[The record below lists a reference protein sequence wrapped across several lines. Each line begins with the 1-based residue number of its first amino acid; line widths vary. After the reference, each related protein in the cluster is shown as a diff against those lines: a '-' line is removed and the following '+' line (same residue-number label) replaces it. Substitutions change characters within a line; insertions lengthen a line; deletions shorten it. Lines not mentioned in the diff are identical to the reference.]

1 MRILVVGGKLQGIEA
16 AYLAKKAGMDVYL
29 VDRNAQ
35 PPALGLCSSFWQLDV
50 LKERD
55 LILELC
61 RDVDLILPSVEDL
74 HVLNALADLSQQVGV
89 PLAWDQH
96 AYEISS
102 SKKKSDALFAQ
113 HGIPAPRYWPEC
125 GLPVIVKP
133 EDASGSKGVCKITT
147 EEELSVFLERRDVA
161 GGDCII
167 QEFLGGRSCSIEIMG
182 CRGSYIPLQVT
193 DLEMD
198 EKYDCRRVVA
208 PSDLDTRLVEQF
220 REISIEIAGLVNLTG
235 IMDVEVIEHNGTLK
249 VLEIDARLPSQTPT
263 AVYHSTGINILELL
277 ADIYLRGKLSAQ
289 DITPRKAVIYEHISV
304 VSAEIQFLGEHIM
317 AGAGALAHTADFF
330 GADEALT
337 NYIPGRKSWVA
348 TLIITAD
355 SSNNLWEKR
364 NRVIARIKEECC
376 SAD

>member
-1 MRILVVGGKLQGIEA
+1 MRLLVVGGKLQGVEA

-35 PPALGLCSSFWQLDV
+35 PPALGLCASFRQLDV

-55 LILELC
+55 AFLELC
-61 RDVDLILPSVEDL
+61 RDVDLILPAVEDL
-74 HVLNALADLSQQVGV
+74 HVLNTLAELSQQLGV
-89 PLAWDQH
+89 PLAWDRQ

-113 HGIPAPRYWPEC
+113 HGIPAPHYWPEC
-125 GLPVIVKP
+125 GLPVIAKP
-133 EDASGSKGVCKITT
+133 VDASGSRGVCKITT
-147 EEELSVFLERRDVA
+147 EEELRVFLERRDTA
-161 GGDCII
+161 GEDYII
-167 QEFLGGRSCSIEIMG
+167 QEFLEGKSYSIEVMG
-182 CRGSYIPLQVT
+182 CRGSYMPLQVT

-198 EKYDCRRVVA
+198 EVYDCRRVVA
-208 PSDLDTRLVEQF
+208 PTDLDKQMVEQF
-220 REISIEIAGLVNLTG
+220 REIAIKIARLVNLTG

-263 AVYHSTGINILELL
+263 AVYRSTGTNMLELL
-277 ADIYLRGKLSAQ
+277 ADIYIRGELSAPE
-289 DITPRKAVIYEHISV
+289 ITPRRAVIYEHILV
-304 VSAEIQFLGEHIM
+304 AANEIQFLGEHIM
-317 AGAGALAHTADFF
+317 ADAGTLVHTADFF

-355 SSNNLWEKR
+355 SSNDLWEKR

>member
-1 MRILVVGGKLQGIEA
+1 MRLLVVGGKLQGVEA

-29 VDRNAQ
+29 VDRNDQ
-35 PPALGLCSSFWQLDV
+35 PPALGLCTSFRQLDV

-55 LILELC
+55 AFLELC
-61 RDVDLILPSVEDL
+61 RDVDLILPAVEDL
-74 HVLNALADLSQQVGV
+74 HVLNTLAELSQQLGV
-89 PLAWDQH
+89 PLAWDRQ

-113 HGIPAPRYWPEC
+113 HGIPAPHYWPEC
-125 GLPVIVKP
+125 GLPVIAKP
-133 EDASGSKGVCKITT
+133 VDASGSRGVCKITT
-147 EEELSVFLERRDVA
+147 EEELRVFLERRDTA
-161 GGDCII
+161 GEDYII
-167 QEFLGGRSCSIEIMG
+167 QEFLEGKSYSIEVMG
-182 CRGSYIPLQVT
+182 CRGSYMPLQVT

-198 EKYDCRRVVA
+198 EVYDCRRVVA
-208 PSDLDTRLVEQF
+208 PTDLDKQMVEQF
-220 REISIEIAGLVNLTG
+220 REIAIKIARLVNLTG

-263 AVYHSTGINILELL
+263 AVYRSTGTNMLELL
-277 ADIYLRGKLSAQ
+277 ADIYIRGELSAPE
-289 DITPRKAVIYEHISV
+289 ITPRRAVIYEHILV
-304 VSAEIQFLGEHIM
+304 AANEIQFLGEHIM
-317 AGAGALAHTADFF
+317 ADAGTLVHTADFF

-355 SSNNLWEKR
+355 SSNDLWEKR